1 MNAAAYPESPAP
13 AAGRLAAAF
22 AVLVAAVVGLMVLG
36 ALVRAHGAGLACPD
50 WPLCFGEFVPAMD
63 VKVAFEW
70 SHRLIAGGVG
80 IVFLVLAGL
89 TARRPELFVRVRGL
103 LLAAAIFLAIQVL
116 LGALTVWQLLAVW
129 TVTAHLVTAN
139 LFALALLLVTLRLRR
154 IARGDPPG
162 LPGSSGSSASS
173 ASSASLASPAARTWL
188 WIAALLLA
196 AQIVLGGLVSS
207 SFAGMACPEW
217 PACLNGEWFPAI
229 GGNVALH
236 LLHRTNGY
244 LVLAVLLGAVLATRG
259 QPGIAGPA
267 RAALALALAQ
277 VLVGVANV
285 LLALPVEITG
295 LHSALAAALVLSLGV
310 GLSAAHAGR
319 AT

>member
-13 AAGRLAAAF
+13 AAGRLAATF

-80 IVFLVLAGL
+80 IVFLALGGL
-89 TARRPELFVRVRGL
+89 TARRPELFERVRGL

-139 LFALALLLVTLRLRR
+139 LFALALLLVTAPDRPRR
-154 IARGDPPG
+154 SARPTG
-162 LPGSSGSSASS
+162 LVGLVGLVGLTSRAD
-173 ASSASLASPAARTWL
+173 LALDRRPAA
-188 WIAALLLA
+188 
-196 AQIVLGGLVSS
+196 GGADRPGRPRVVVVRGHGVPRV
-207 SFAGMACPEW
+207 ARVPE
-217 PACLNGEWFPAI
+217 
-229 GGNVALH
+229 
-236 LLHRTNGY
+236 R
-244 LVLAVLLGAVLATRG
+244 
-259 QPGIAGPA
+259 
-267 RAALALALAQ
+267 
-277 VLVGVANV
+277 
-285 LLALPVEITG
+285 
-295 LHSALAAALVLSLGV
+295 
-310 GLSAAHAGR
+310 
-319 AT
+319 

>member
-1 MNAAAYPESPAP
+1 MDAAAYPESPAP

-22 AVLVAAVVGLMVLG
+22 AILVAAVVGLMVLG

-80 IVFLVLAGL
+80 IVFLALAGL
-89 TARRPELFVRVRGL
+89 TARRPELFERVRGL

-154 IARGDPPG
+154 IARGDPPT
-162 LPGSSGSSASS
+162 LP
-173 ASSASLASPAARTWL
+173 ASLASPAARAWL
-188 WIAALLLA
+188 WSAALLLA

-244 LVLAVLLGAVLATRG
+244 LVLAALLGTVLATRG

-277 VLVGVANV
+277 VAVGVANV

>member
-1 MNAAAYPESPAP
+1 MNAAAHSESPAP

-70 SHRLIAGGVG
+70 SHRLVAGSVG
-80 IVFLVLAGL
+80 IVFLVLGAL
-89 TARRPELFVRVRGL
+89 TARRPELFKRVRGL
-103 LLAAAIFLAIQVL
+103 LLTAAIFLAIQVL

-139 LFALALLLVTLRLRR
+139 LFALALLLVTLRLRG
-154 IARGDPPG
+154 IARGDPPA
-162 LPGSSGSSASS
+162 LPV
-173 ASSASLASPAARTWL
+173 SPAARSWL
-188 WIAALLLA
+188 WIATLLLA
-196 AQIVLGGLVSS
+196 LQIVLGGLVSS
-207 SFAGMACPEW
+207 SFVGMACPEW

-244 LVLAVLLGAVLATRG
+244 LVLAALLGAVLASRG
-259 QPGIAGPA
+259 QPGVAGAA
-267 RAALALALAQ
+267 RAALAIALAQ
-277 VLVGVANV
+277 VVVGIANV

-295 LHSALAAALVLSLGV
+295 LHSALAAALVLTLGV
-310 GLSAAHAGR
+310 GVSAAHAGR